1 MQIKPGKENLWSKN
15 LFRYGQEFDLEKPAL
30 RRRGYSLTACNAAPL
45 SKSKMTSR
53 WDPNWQTRSG
63 KGSNPRFVCAPLNFH
78 QICFLI
84 GEAVTSKNV
93 VTENCLRILDQIQN
107 LFKLRTYGMVQK
119 NNENSGLLSL
129 LRVNCL
135 NADRLQRQL
144 LVPITQICTQ
154 KSRSNPPQAL
164 KIHNQTRRAKCRT
177 RVCHIRI

>member
-1 MQIKPGKENLWSKN
+1 
-15 LFRYGQEFDLEKPAL
+15 
-30 RRRGYSLTACNAAPL
+30 
-45 SKSKMTSR
+45 MTSR

-93 VTENCLRILDQIQN
+93 VTENCLRIMDQIQN

-164 KIHNQTRRAKCRT
+164 KILNQTQVLPHQDLIQHQDREVGALAIKLCT
-177 RVCHIRI
+177 KIILLLEITESN